1 MATVAHAHQASVT
14 PTARGVTNHS
24 MQGADGVIPAQI
36 AYARLAIQGRLFD
49 AARQTYLYFACGAS
63 SSRCWRRETRPN
75 VGEGVWRTMALFRRS
90 RATQDDKKTGA
101 PASQELPERSGLTP
115 VAEWPDRAPAIAS
128 QAIGPTSTLFA
139 GVCRYY
145 HDCFAADARGGV
157 ISNVT
162 EKTQAEYLMY
172 TNGIE
177 GLLTGQI
184 TRQEISLSAGIT
196 AQNAADVNRREKFLI
211 YGSIF
216 LVGRGPSLGARKK
229 GELYCAPLLYWPA
242 RIEQE
247 GSQAWLTIDMEE
259 QRINFPL
266 LASLIDAENEEQAQ
280 AYAEA
285 ILGQAPTAPFDN
297 ATIREFAAVVGELIP
312 SLRTDDLT
320 AFPELQREEAIR
332 DLVEHD
338 SAVQLLCAS
347 AVLLARR
354 PTEARGVLT
363 ELLMIAQRG
372 DVSTPLGAIF
382 DETTHPTRAGRM
394 GALGTAH
401 PTPPAARPILS
412 GAELSAAQT
421 TVLRHAETR
430 PLTLVIGPPGT
441 GKSFTIAQL
450 ILDAVAR
457 GQTVL
462 LSSKMNKAVDVVVE
476 KLKPHLGALT
486 VILRGG
492 DRRYRDELKQFLDNL
507 FDGTGAPSKSR
518 PGEIEMLE
526 ERLRAADAELASL
539 DAEIA
544 YILESETRWTDTSR
558 MFARSQS
565 PAYDEEAAL
574 SLGPDALS
582 DAQEEL
588 RRLSAGRAPLTGWLQ
603 GRKREQ
609 RASEIA
615 AQLGMSD
622 GALAA
627 LDQVVDRERLRAAL
641 ADYADDLPRRDDIN
655 ALLTR
660 HARLRSDRGA
670 LVGELLAARRRDALA
685 DALRMNRRT
694 LALFKTA
701 LEARS
706 TAEQDKIFAELDFIA
721 LLGAFPIWAVTNPH
735 AAELLPLQR
744 EMFDSVVVDEA
755 AQCDVASALPLLY
768 RAHRAV
774 VCGDPKQLRHLSW
787 LREDRQAALASQHG
801 LSASQRSQWNYRTH
815 SLLDVINGA
824 LPSQDDVV
832 LLDEHYRS
840 LPQIIEFSNRQ
851 FYGGALRV
859 MTRRPDTLG
868 LRSVELRKVNG
879 TRRKEGYNVE
889 EVDAI
894 IKEIN
899 KIATAEAKKPAN
911 ERATIGVLSPYR
923 DQVNY
928 LNRQLATK
936 LKSKIVQDH
945 DIAVGTAHTF
955 QGDERDIMLLSFC
968 ADPSSHRSTLTFM
981 NQENL
986 FNVAVTRARRRQV
999 IFTGLDPRNLP
1010 SEHLLRDYLSYAV
1023 DCLEPDKPADH
1034 LEGGTAFEREL
1045 SAALRTRGGYTTYMG
1060 YPVAGFAVDVV
1071 AQRGAQALAIACD
1084 GDPERRVRHPE
1095 DAMLDSVAGQAI
1107 LERAGWR
1114 VHRVPYRLWA
1124 QDSDACLAEI
1134 DALLGGGGE

>member
-1 MATVAHAHQASVT
+1 
-14 PTARGVTNHS
+14 
-24 MQGADGVIPAQI
+24 
-36 AYARLAIQGRLFD
+36 
-49 AARQTYLYFACGAS
+49 
-63 SSRCWRRETRPN
+63 
-75 VGEGVWRTMALFRRS
+75 MALFRRG
-90 RATQDDKKTGA
+90 RATQDEKKAGA
-101 PASQELPERSGLTP
+101 PQGQPERSGLTP
-115 VAEWPDRAPAIAS
+115 VAEWPDRSPLVSTQTVVATATAS
-128 QAIGPTSTLFA
+128 SSLFA

-157 ISNVT
+157 LSNVLD
-162 EKTQAEYLMY
+162 KAQAEYLMFSD
-172 TNGIE
+172 GVE

-184 TRQEISLSAGIT
+184 TRQEVSLSAGIT

-216 LVGRGPSLGARKK
+216 LVGRGPSQGARKK
-229 GELYCAPLLYWPA
+229 GEMYCAPLLYWPA
-242 RIEQE
+242 RIDQE
-247 GSQAWLTIDMEE
+247 GSQAWLTIDLEE

-266 LASLIDAENEEQAQ
+266 LASLIDAENDEQAQ

-285 ILGQAPTAPFDN
+285 ILGQAPTAPFDH
-297 ATIREFAAVVGELIP
+297 ASIREFAAVVGELIP
-312 SLRTDDLT
+312 TLRTDDLT
-320 AFPELQREEAIR
+320 AFPELQREEAIK

-338 SAVQLLCAS
+338 SSVQLMCAS
-347 AVLLARR
+347 AVALARR

-363 ELLMIAQRG
+363 ELQMMASRG
-372 DVSTPLGAIF
+372 DLSTPLDAIF
-382 DETTHPTRAGRM
+382 GDGAQPQPTRGGKAGSLS
-394 GALGTAH
+394 APVVAKA
-401 PTPPAARPILS
+401 AARSILS

-421 TVLRHAETR
+421 TVLRHAESR

-507 FDGTGAPSKSR
+507 FDGTGAPAKSR

-526 ERLRAADAELASL
+526 ERLRAADEELAAL

-544 YILESETRWTDTSR
+544 HILDAETRWTLAQR
-558 MFARSQS
+558 AFG
-565 PAYDEEAAL
+565 AAKAPVYNEDVAVE
-574 SLGPDALS
+574 LGPDALLS
-582 DAQEEL
+582 AQEEL
-588 RRLSAGRAPLTGWLQ
+588 RRLSSGRAPLTGWLQ

-615 AQLGMSD
+615 SQLGMRD
-622 GALAA
+622 GALGE
-627 LDQVVDRERLRAAL
+627 LDLVVDRERLRAAL
-641 ADYADDLPRRDDIN
+641 QDHADDLTRRDDIN

-660 HARLRSDRGA
+660 HARLRADRGA
-670 LVGELLAARRRDALA
+670 LVGELLSARRRDALA
-685 DALRMNRRT
+685 DTLRLNRRT

-706 TAEQDKIFAELDFIA
+706 TAEQDKIFGELDFSA

-744 EMFDSVVVDEA
+744 EMFDIVIVDEA
-755 AQCDVASALPLLY
+755 SQCDVASALPLLY
-768 RAHRAV
+768 RAKRSV

-889 EVDAI
+889 EVEAI

-899 KIATAEAKKPAN
+899 KIATADAKKSAS
-911 ERATIGVLSPYR
+911 ERSTIGVLSPYR

-928 LNRQLATK
+928 LNRQLAAK
-936 LKSKIVQDH
+936 LKAKIVQDH

-968 ADPSSHRSTLTFM
+968 ADPTSHRSTVTFM

-999 IFTGLDPRNLP
+999 IFTGLDPRHLP
-1010 SEHLLRDYLSYAV
+1010 HEHLLSEYLTYAA
-1023 DCLEPDKPADH
+1023 DCLDTDKPEDH
-1034 LEGGTAFEREL
+1034 QDGGTEFEREVA
-1045 SAALRTRGGYTTYMG
+1045 AALQARGGYTTYLG

-1084 GDPERRVRHPE
+1084 GDSQRRVAHPE

-1114 VHRVPYRLWA
+1114 VHRLPYRLWT
-1124 QDSDACLAEI
+1124 QDREACLQEI
-1134 DALLGGGGE
+1134 DALLGGGGDASGD

>member
-1 MATVAHAHQASVT
+1 
-14 PTARGVTNHS
+14 
-24 MQGADGVIPAQI
+24 
-36 AYARLAIQGRLFD
+36 
-49 AARQTYLYFACGAS
+49 
-63 SSRCWRRETRPN
+63 
-75 VGEGVWRTMALFRRS
+75 MALFRRS
-90 RATQDDKKTGA
+90 RTSDDKKTDESA
-101 PASQELPERSGLTP
+101 PPERSGLTP
-115 VAEWPDRAPAIAS
+115 VSDWPDRSGALDQQVVA
-128 QAIGPTSTLFA
+128 GPVSSLFA

-157 ISNVT
+157 ISNVL
-162 EKTQAEYLMY
+162 EKTQAEYLMFSD
-172 TNGIE
+172 GVE

-184 TRQEISLSAGIT
+184 TRLEVGLSAGIT

-211 YGSIF
+211 YGSLF
-216 LVGRGPSLGARKK
+216 LVGRGPAVGPRKK

-247 GSQAWLTIDMEE
+247 GSQAWLTIDLDE

-266 LASLIDAENEEQAQ
+266 LASLIDAENDEQAQ

-285 ILGQAPTAPFDN
+285 ILGQAPTAPFDQP
-297 ATIREFAAVVGELIP
+297 TIREFAAVVGELIP
-312 SLRTDDLT
+312 SLRTDDLV
-320 AFPELQREEAIR
+320 AFPELQREEAIK

-338 SAVQLLCAS
+338 SPVQLLCAS
-347 AVLLARR
+347 AVALARR

-363 ELLMIAQRG
+363 ELQMMAQRG
-372 DVSTPLGAIF
+372 DTSTPLGAIF
-382 DETTHPTRAGRM
+382 DDAPTPIRGGRAGSL
-394 GALGTAH
+394 GAVRPAA
-401 PTPPAARPILS
+401 PAARPILS

-421 TVLRHAETR
+421 IVLRHAEER

-486 VILRGG
+486 IILRGG

-507 FDGTGAPSKSR
+507 FDGTGAPAKSR

-526 ERLRAADAELASL
+526 ERLRAADAEIADL

-544 YILESETRWTDTSR
+544 YMLESETRWTETQRAFAATS
-558 MFARSQS
+558 S
-565 PAYDEEAAL
+565 PTYDEDAAAR
-574 SLGPDALS
+574 LGPDALA
-582 DAQEEL
+582 DAHEEL
-588 RRLSAGRAPLTGWLQ
+588 RRLSSGRAPLTGWLQ
-603 GRKREQ
+603 GRKREH
-609 RASEIA
+609 RVGELAE
-615 AQLGMSD
+615 QLGMQE
-622 GALAA
+622 GELAS

-641 ADYADDLPRRDDIN
+641 GDYADDLARRDDIN

-660 HARLRSDRGA
+660 HARLRADRGA
-670 LVGELLAARRRDALA
+670 LVGELLSARRRDALA
-685 DALRMNRRT
+685 DALRLNRRT

-706 TAEQDKIFAELDFIA
+706 TAEQDKIFGELDFSA

-744 EMFDSVVVDEA
+744 EMFDIVVVDEA
-755 AQCDVASALPLLY
+755 SQCDVASALPLLY
-768 RAHRAV
+768 RAKRAV

-840 LPQIIEFSNRQ
+840 LPQIIEFSNQQ

-889 EVDAI
+889 EVEAI

-899 KIATAEAKKPAN
+899 KIATADAKKAPS
-911 ERATIGVLSPYR
+911 ERLSIGVLSPYR

-928 LNRQLATK
+928 LNRQLASK

-955 QGDERDIMLLSFC
+955 QGDERDIMLISFC
-968 ADPSSHRSTLTFM
+968 ADPKSHRSTLTFM

-999 IFTGLDPRNLP
+999 IFTGLDPRHLP
-1010 SEHLLRDYLSYAV
+1010 PEHLLRDYLSYAA
-1023 DCLEPDKPADH
+1023 DCLEPDKPEDH
-1034 LEGGTAFEREL
+1034 LAGGTRFEREL
-1045 SAALRTRGGYTTYMG
+1045 ADALRARGGYTTFLG

-1071 AQRGAQALAIACD
+1071 AQRGTQALAIACD
-1084 GDPERRVRHPE
+1084 GDPERRVGRPE
-1095 DAMLDSVAGQAI
+1095 DAMLDTVAGQAI

-1114 VHRVPYRLWA
+1114 VHRLPYRLWA
-1124 QDSDACLAEI
+1124 DDPEACLGEI